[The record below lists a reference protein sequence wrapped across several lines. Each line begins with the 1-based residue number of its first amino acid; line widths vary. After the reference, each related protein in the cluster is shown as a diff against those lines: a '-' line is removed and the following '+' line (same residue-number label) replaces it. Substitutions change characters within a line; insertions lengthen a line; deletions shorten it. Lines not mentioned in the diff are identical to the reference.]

1 MKNGKEAD
9 YSKTGRQHP
18 EVFSSVTMLSFLIMF
33 IKSFCRLQ
41 FFRGDIN
48 IFMQTIFLP
57 F

>member
-9 YSKTGRQHP
+9 YSKTDRQHP

-33 IKSFCRLQ
+33 IKSFSRLQ